1 MSDSDSDDSE
11 QAFCFFGTPLD
22 PLDKDEI
29 PRKKPI
35 SVEEQIATDSHGRRR
50 FHGAFT
56 GGFSAG
62 FFNTV
67 GSLEGWRPNDFKSS
81 RTEKAQIMVQKPE
94 DFMDDEDVGEFGIA
108 PKTVKAT
115 QDYSTAKK
123 RKRMLASGPIPGE
136 PVLNTFISS
145 GNETIGYLLLK
156 NIGIQDKIAK
166 KDVELGFAKVYGC
179 EMPST
184 CKISSDVEK
193 KLYNM
198 PTMYVECLANP
209 KSNTFGIGYKGL
221 DRSCHNMLS
230 STSLLVKEGNN
241 KNIHI
246 VGQAFGVGAFEEYD
260 DDIYSKED
268 LSNYDFELTQE
279 KTKATSSSYNRD
291 LIFSIF
297 KKSNVPLLC
306 KKQFPV
312 IIIPPGFSGKH
323 KKRISR
329 FEPIKENPDIKSKP
343 KINPSVRAKYL
354 GEGDENTSNSPLAVA
369 ETKTNNNVSIKEDK
383 DKIHSL
389 LSLDRFVSA
398 SHKEETNNVLE
409 SVQKKTITCYAS
421 EQMQDAVKMKMFG
434 PLTRTTSDW
443 HPHHHLCERFN
454 VPEPLM
460 DKPQIN
466 QRKRRNLIF
475 EQQICFEESSILKPG
490 LSEESV
496 KSEHETDRDPSDL
509 ITSNQTDIS
518 PEIDIVE
525 EDRKINESDKRIV
538 PQSETFKDTFSQH
551 QTIKDSVF
559 QSADVKANDSEVGS
573 NGTDVA
579 SKDITEKINIA
590 GKADLFRAVF
600 LSSDESEEEIEHEE
614 VSAKDGRDLFK
625 TIVLEPLIP
634 IVKNAKQGILSN
646 LSFSNLSGESST
658 NVERA
663 KDEGTV
669 TNEANTIKLVPLYG
683 PCLPAQK
690 CRGNVESISKNKEAN
705 IQKISSDSSDEW
717 VEKGDTTHKKNKKN
731 KKKKAKDRKHKKHK
745 KHSS

>member
-1 MSDSDSDDSE
+1 MSGSDSDDSE

-29 PRKKPI
+29 PRKRPI

-67 GSLEGWRPNDFKSS
+67 GSLEGWTPNDFKSS

-108 PKTVKAT
+108 PKTIKAT
-115 QDYSTAKK
+115 RDYSTAKK
-123 RKRMLASGPIPGE
+123 RKRMLANGPIPGE

-166 KDVELGFAKVYGC
+166 KNWELGVGTSKVYGC

-184 CKISSDVEK
+184 CEISGDVEK

-198 PTMYVECLANP
+198 PTIYVECLAKP
-209 KSNTFGIGYKGL
+209 KNNTFGIGYKGL
-221 DRSCHNMLS
+221 DRTCHNAHS
-230 STSLLVKEGNN
+230 STNLIVKEGNN
-241 KNIHI
+241 KNIHV
-246 VGQAFGVGAFEEYD
+246 VGQAFGVGAFEEDD

-279 KTKATSSSYNRD
+279 KTKAANSASFNRD
-291 LIFSIF
+291 VIFSIF
-297 KKSNVPLLC
+297 RKNNLPLLY

-312 IIIPPGFSGKH
+312 IVIPPGFSGKH

-329 FEPIKENPDIKSKP
+329 FEPVKENTDFKSKP
-343 KINPSVRAKYL
+343 KNNASVRAKYL
-354 GEGDENTSNSPLAVA
+354 SDGDEKASNSTLAVT
-369 ETKTNNNVSIKEDK
+369 EIKVNNNVSIKEEK

-389 LSLDRFVSA
+389 LTLDRFVSA
-398 SHKEETNNVLE
+398 SHKEEMNNILE
-409 SVQKKTITCYAS
+409 PVHKTITCYGS
-421 EQMQDAVKMKMFG
+421 QQMQDAVKMKMFG

-443 HPHHHLCERFN
+443 HPHPLLCERFN

-460 DKPQIN
+460 DKPQTN
-466 QRKRRNLIF
+466 QKKRRKNLIF
-475 EQQICFEESSILKPG
+475 EQQICVEESSILKSG
-490 LSEESV
+490 LAEESI
-496 KSEHETDRDPSDL
+496 KS
-509 ITSNQTDIS
+509 
-518 PEIDIVE
+518 
-525 EDRKINESDKRIV
+525 KCESDKDLSDSIILHKTNIDPDKDMNRKRYESDIENKIL
-538 PQSETFKDTFSQH
+538 PQSETVKGTDFQS
-551 QTIKDSVF
+551 QTINDTVC
-559 QSADVKANDSEVGS
+559 QSEEVEANDSEIQLSKTEVE
-573 NGTDVA
+573 

-590 GKADLFRAVF
+590 EKVDLFKAVF
-600 LSSDESEEEIEHEE
+600 LSSDDSEEEIEQED
-614 VSAKDGRDLFK
+614 SSKDKKELFK
-625 TIVLEPLIP
+625 MIVSEPLIP
-634 IVKNAKQGILSN
+634 IVKNTKQGILSN
-646 LSFSNLSGESST
+646 LSFNKPPEECS

-663 KDEGTV
+663 KEEGLV
-669 TNEANTIKLVPLYG
+669 KNQLNTISSTPLYG

-690 CRGNVESISKNKEAN
+690 CTGNKESISKINKAN

-717 VEKGDTTHKKNKKN
+717 VEKDDTTHKKNKKN
-731 KKKKAKDRKHKKHK
+731 KKKKVKERKHRKHKKHS
-745 KHSS
+745 H